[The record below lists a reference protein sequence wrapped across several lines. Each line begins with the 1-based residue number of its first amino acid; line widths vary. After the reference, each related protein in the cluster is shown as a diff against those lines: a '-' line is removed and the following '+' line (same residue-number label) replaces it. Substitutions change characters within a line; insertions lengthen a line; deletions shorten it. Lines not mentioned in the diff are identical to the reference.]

1 MTTSPESDGSAG
13 VANEQ
18 PADAGSTEQTAE
30 VGSTGQSAD
39 AGVDDRSDWTHDAD
53 PRSDARE
60 RAFNV
65 LFESDVRRCSAHE
78 TISRIQV
85 PFDELTTMLVDGV
98 TAQQARID
106 ELLTSHSHSWSLDRM
121 LATDRNVLR
130 LGVFELLAR
139 AEVPTAVIL
148 NEAVRLAKR
157 FGSDDSGR
165 FVNGVLA
172 AVARVVRAGEGVS
185 ASQGSAD

>member
-1 MTTSPESDGSAG
+1 MADEQQPTGVADEQQPDDGS
-13 VANEQ
+13 
-18 PADAGSTEQTAE
+18 
-30 VGSTGQSAD
+30 
-39 AGVDDRSDWTHDAD
+39 DWGHDAD

-65 LFESDVRRCSAHE
+65 LFESDVRRCSPHE
-78 TISRIQV
+78 TIARIQV
-85 PFDELTTMLVDGV
+85 PFDELTMLLIEGV
-98 TAQQARID
+98 ATQQTRID
-106 ELLTSHSHSWSLDRM
+106 ELLASHSHSWTLDRM

-130 LGVFELLAR
+130 LGTFELLVR
-139 AEVPTAVIL
+139 SDVPTAVIL

-172 AVARVVRAGEGVS
+172 AIARGVRAGETTPTT
-185 ASQGSAD
+185 QGSTD

>member
-1 MTTSPESDGSAG
+1 
-13 VANEQ
+13 VADEQ
-18 PADAGSTEQTAE
+18 EPRGAADEQEPNVA
-30 VGSTGQSAD
+30 AD
-39 AGVDDRSDWTHDAD
+39 ERPRDTDSRDDDSDWGHDAD

-65 LFESDVRRCSAHE
+65 LFESDVRRCTPRE
-78 TISRIQV
+78 TIARIQV
-85 PFDELTTMLVDGV
+85 PFDELTMLLIEGV
-98 TAQQARID
+98 ATQQTRID
-106 ELLTSHSHSWSLDRM
+106 ELLASHSHSWTLDRM

-130 LGVFELLAR
+130 LGTFELLVR
-139 AEVPTAVIL
+139 SEVPTAVIL

-172 AVARVVRAGEGVS
+172 AVARVVRAGETFP
-185 ASQGSAD
+185 ANQGSAD

>member
-1 MTTSPESDGSAG
+1 VADEQEPRGVADDQEPRGAADEQQPDDGS
-13 VANEQ
+13 
-18 PADAGSTEQTAE
+18 
-30 VGSTGQSAD
+30 
-39 AGVDDRSDWTHDAD
+39 DWGHDAD

-65 LFESDVRRCSAHE
+65 LFESDVRGCTPHE
-78 TISRIQV
+78 TITRIQV
-85 PFDELTTMLVDGV
+85 PFDELTMLLIEGV
-98 TAQQARID
+98 ATQQTRID
-106 ELLTSHSHSWSLDRM
+106 ELLASHSHSWTLDRM

-130 LGVFELLAR
+130 LGTFELLVR
-139 AEVPTAVIL
+139 SEVPTAVIL

-172 AVARVVRAGEGVS
+172 AVARVVRAGETFP
-185 ASQGSAD
+185 ANQGSAD

>member
-1 MTTSPESDGSAG
+1 VADEQEPRGVADERPRDTGSHYDDGS
-13 VANEQ
+13 
-18 PADAGSTEQTAE
+18 
-30 VGSTGQSAD
+30 
-39 AGVDDRSDWTHDAD
+39 DWGHDAD

-65 LFESDVRRCSAHE
+65 LFESDVRRCTPHE
-78 TISRIQV
+78 TIARIQV
-85 PFDELTTMLVDGV
+85 PFDELTMLLIEGV
-98 TAQQARID
+98 ATQQTRID
-106 ELLTSHSHSWSLDRM
+106 ELLASHSHAWTLDRM

-130 LGVFELLAR
+130 LGAFELIAR
-139 AEVPTAVIL
+139 SDVPTAVIL

-172 AVARVVRAGEGVS
+172 AIARVVRAGETLSVDQS
-185 ASQGSAD
+185 SAD

>member
-1 MTTSPESDGSAG
+1 VADEQEPRGVADERPRDTGPHDDDGS
-13 VANEQ
+13 
-18 PADAGSTEQTAE
+18 
-30 VGSTGQSAD
+30 
-39 AGVDDRSDWTHDAD
+39 DWGHDAD

-65 LFESDVRRCSAHE
+65 LFESDVRRCTPPE
-78 TISRIQV
+78 TIARIQV
-85 PFDELTTMLVDGV
+85 PFDELTMLLIEGV
-98 TAQQARID
+98 ATQQTRID
-106 ELLTSHSHSWSLDRM
+106 ELLASHSHAWTLDRM

-130 LGVFELLAR
+130 LGAFELIAR
-139 AEVPTAVIL
+139 SDVPTAVIL

-172 AVARVVRAGEGVS
+172 AIARVVRAGETLSVDQS
-185 ASQGSAD
+185 SAD